1 MRLLAGVS
9 ILVMLT
15 AATYQGIQPG
25 KWETIITTESV
36 DIPGPMA
43 EMFKKT
49 RGQTTRSTVCLTA
62 EQAAKGPQGAIGAS
76 KTCRITHQTAAGG
89 QFSAQM
95 VCEQGGRRSVSTTE
109 GIYTATTF
117 DGKTRIVVD
126 AGTGMT
132 MRASIISRRLGACG
146 K

>member
-1 MRLLAGVS
+1 MRLVIGATA
-9 ILVMLT
+9 IVMLT
-15 AATYQGIQPG
+15 AATYQGVQPG
-25 KWETIITTESV
+25 RWETTVTTESV

-43 EMFKKT
+43 DMFKKT
-49 RGQTTRSTVCLTA
+49 RGQATRTTVCLTP

-76 KTCRITHQTAAGG
+76 KTCRITRQAAAAGR
-89 QFSAQM
+89 FSAQM
-95 VCEQGGRRSVSTTE
+95 VCEQGGRRSVSTTD
-109 GIYTATTF
+109 GIYTANTF

-132 MRASIISRRLGACG
+132 MQASVISRRLGACG